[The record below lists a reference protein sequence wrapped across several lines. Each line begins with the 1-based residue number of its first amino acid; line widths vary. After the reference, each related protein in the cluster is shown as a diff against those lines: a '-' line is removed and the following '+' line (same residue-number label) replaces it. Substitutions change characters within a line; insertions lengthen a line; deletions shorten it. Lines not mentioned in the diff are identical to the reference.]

1 MPRSIL
7 DLELWRRYG
16 GPAPT
21 TLSLPGQA
29 PIEVRP
35 GDYILA
41 WSYKHLPNDA
51 VSHLGPPLTP
61 EEVSTRIGY
70 TPEPRQPLMR
80 PLRPEQPK
88 RRKAVMSN
96 RHNGTEAWP
105 GRASDSPPAGG
116 PADASPQPLETSTY
130 TDGPLIEI
138 QLGPDDTAADLL
150 EGGRLHHLL
159 DPILEEGNAGA
170 ALIIEHGVVVG
181 ESLGDRLMAAMRAT
195 GAGAVVP
202 LCNVSAPTDL
212 PAPGDTTSPHPRIR
226 GGLPPAEIDAALG
239 ATTSATLGEI
249 MLRSAPGCPRY
260 PGVLL
265 LCGILAAEMARGDQP
280 NIRDTTVVCQVA
292 FVWRAHDRPGPLSE
306 LVDTGGGASSCWGL
320 ETAAARAVVARHQP
334 KGLPVALYTTNVGPW
349 GGVLLLLELADR
361 LHKHGVWAQVV
372 GHSLTP
378 HQFRPQVPPVM
389 VRRPSLLTTDW
400 RRHLGWSEG
409 IVVASHWGA
418 GQVAQEIV
426 DHNPGLSLTT
436 VLQDREDWF
445 EGNGRSGM
453 SQEMVRGFIDIGR
466 GIGVS
471 RWILDTAAK
480 DLGLER
486 EKYSV
491 IPAGVDTALFHPR
504 GPRDDQRVRV
514 LAMWRPKTAVRRG
527 MARLRQVYEGL
538 HRRFGDR
545 ISLEL
550 FGWTG
555 HDANVPSCVGA
566 GGRHGR
572 LGRRDLA
579 ELMAQADVVVEP
591 SEYQGFGLTGL
602 EAMASGATLVS
613 TQCRGVDEYATHG
626 QDALVV
632 PHDDLEEAVALAI
645 DDAAMRRRLS
655 GEAVERARGLD
666 WDVIAERWA
675 EYLKGLG

>member
-1 MPRSIL
+1 MRSIL

-41 WSYKHLPNDA
+41 WHYRHLPNDA
-51 VSHLGPPLTP
+51 VSHLGAALEPK
-61 EEVSTRIGY
+61 EVSARLGY
-70 TPEPRQPLMR
+70 APEPRQALAR
-80 PLRPEQPK
+80 PLRPEPPK
-88 RRKAVMSN
+88 KRKAVMSN
-96 RHNGTEAWP
+96 RHNGAEPWP
-105 GRASDSPPAGG
+105 GRAIDSPFGGG
-116 PADASPQPLETSTY
+116 PMDAPQQQLEISAY
-130 TDGPLIEI
+130 TDGPLVEI

-159 DPILEEGNAGA
+159 GPILDEGNVGA

-181 ESLGDRLMAAMRAT
+181 EGLGDRLLAAREAN

-212 PAPGDTTSPHPRIR
+212 PAPGDATSPHPRIR
-226 GGLPPAEIDAALG
+226 GGLPPAEIDAALRG
-239 ATTSATLGEI
+239 SALPPI
-249 MLRSAPGCPRY
+249 PGCPRH

-265 LCGILAAEMARGDQP
+265 LCGPLVAQMAEGKRP
-280 NIRDTTVVCQVA
+280 CIRSTTVVCQSA
-292 FVWRAHDRPGPLSE
+292 FVWRAHDRPGPISE
-306 LVDTGGGASSCWGL
+306 LVDTDGGASSCWGI
-320 ETAAARAVVARHQP
+320 ETSAARAAVAYHRPQ
-334 KGLPVALYTTNVGPW
+334 GLPVALYTSNVGPW

-389 VRRPSLLTTDW
+389 VRHPSQLKTDW

-418 GQVAQEIV
+418 GKVAREIV
-426 DHNPGLSLTT
+426 DSNPDLQLTT

-445 EGNGRSGM
+445 EGNGRRGM
-453 SQEMVRGFIDIGR
+453 TEEMIRGFIDIGR

-471 RWILDTAAK
+471 RWILDTAAE
-480 DLGLER
+480 DLGLQR

-504 GPRDDQRVRV
+504 GPRDNRRVRV

-555 HDANVPSCVGA
+555 HEANVPSCVGA
-566 GGRHGR
+566 CGRHGR

-579 ELMAQADVVVEP
+579 ELMAQVDIVVEP

-613 TQCRGVDEYATHG
+613 TQCRGVDEYATHD

-632 PHDDLEEAVALAI
+632 PHDDLEEAVAQAI
-645 DDAAMRRRLS
+645 ADAAMRRRLA

-666 WDVIAERWA
+666 WGVIASRWA
-675 EYLKGLG
+675 EYLKGLKT